1 MKILIASR
9 LVEDVSKDSSSLVGF
24 QLAHLIKKY
33 HEEVEVGLLVS
44 YKLDKEIS
52 KDITVHK
59 VDVSRDP
66 KHIDKLMIE
75 ESIRLAQEYNYDII
89 NFHIGYVSAIT
100 QISRKLPEGQKCVIT
115 FHVNPGLGLAH
126 VIRDA
131 SLELDENPNVR
142 IVCVSNFVKEKFE
155 EKVLFKVSNNSRV
168 IHNTSPEL
176 NLLIPDNSE
185 LESPVIIGKVTPSK
199 NILEVLQELIK
210 YKIPV
215 TFIGGVFRSNVRSR
229 SEWEDQY
236 INETLNLLESNK
248 YLIEWLDYIP
258 HDEVMKRLNKSKA
271 LIHLS
276 QLEACSLV
284 TIEALS
290 LGVPVIYS
298 DAVPSMREIYEL
310 EGVELKSSLGYPL
323 PYAHRRWKARGKLLA
338 DAITS
343 VEANPLDRLKIK
355 EYYDRNFSNEIYV
368 RKYLNV
374 FNELVKE

>member
-24 QLAHLIKKY
+24 QLAHMIKKY
-33 HEEVEVGLLVS
+33 HKEVEVGLLVS

-59 VDVSRDP
+59 IDVNRDP
-66 KHIDKLMIE
+66 KHLDKLMIE
-75 ESIRLAQEYNYDII
+75 ESIRLAKEYNYDII
-89 NFHIGYVSAIT
+89 NFHLGHISAIT
-100 QISRKLPEGQKCVIT
+100 QISRKLPEDQKCVIT

-131 SLELDENPNVR
+131 SLELDENLNIR
-142 IVCVSNFVKEKFE
+142 IICVSNFVKEKFE

-168 IHNTSPEL
+168 IYNTSPEL
-176 NLLIPDNSE
+176 NLSICDKNE
-185 LESPVIIGKVTPSK
+185 LENPVIIGKVTPSK
-199 NILEVLQELIK
+199 NTLEVLQELVK
-210 YKIPV
+210 YRIPT
-215 TFIGGVFRSNVRSR
+215 TFIGGVFRSNVKSR
-229 SEWEDQY
+229 SDWEDWY
-236 INETLNLLESNK
+236 VNETLNLLENNK
-248 YLIEWLDYIP
+248 DLIKWLDYIP

-298 DAVPSMREIYEL
+298 DAVLSMREIYEL

-338 DAITS
+338 EAITS
-343 VEANPLDRLKIK
+343 VNANPIDRVKIK
-355 EYYDRNFSNEIYV
+355 EYYNRNFSNEIYV
-368 RKYLNV
+368 KKYLNV